1 MPKNMFLNLTFT
13 SLQNVTKGARH
24 KIVISIQKLKERQN
38 LLKSLE
44 RVSYHQVMGHFY
56 LHGRKMG
63 QGKLYSQLQVS
74 SAGLTESN
82 RLFPYHSQKKWNG
95 FEVHLLVIHASTEPD
110 RLSVPKPWVQAP
122 GDWPSRSSQEMFYIH
137 SFLPFIHL

>member
-1 MPKNMFLNLTFT
+1 MDVEERDEWLFTDLHTHRNQEDSHALNSFQESLKLMPKNMFLNLTFT

-44 RVSYHQVMGHFY
+44 RVSYHQVMDRFY
-56 LHGRKMG
+56 LHGGKMG
-63 QGKLYSQLQVS
+63 QGKLYSQLKVS

-82 RLFPYHSQKKWNG
+82 RLFPYQSQKKM
-95 FEVHLLVIHASTEPD
+95 
-110 RLSVPKPWVQAP
+110 K
-122 GDWPSRSSQEMFYIH
+122 
-137 SFLPFIHL
+137 